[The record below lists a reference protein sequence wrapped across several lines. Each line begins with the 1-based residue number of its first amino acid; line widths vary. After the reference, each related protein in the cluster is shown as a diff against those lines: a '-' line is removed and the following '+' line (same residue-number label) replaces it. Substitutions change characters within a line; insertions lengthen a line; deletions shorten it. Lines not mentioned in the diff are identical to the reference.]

1 MAPRVSI
8 IIPAYNGAHLLPDA
22 LESVL
27 VQSYR
32 DWEAVVVDDASP
44 DDVYGV
50 ARSFAE
56 RDARVKVIRL
66 ERNQGIG
73 GARNAGVQASTGG
86 ELLCLLDQ
94 DDYWYEDYLERSVA
108 LYDAARAA
116 GGNPGIV
123 SANAHVLT
131 PDGIAAGTYM
141 DRNGFL
147 DPVPLSAMLRKNH
160 LLARAIISREA
171 WEQAGGGFSPECR
184 GSDDYDLWL
193 RIMELGYEARAIE
206 EPLVVYREHVGSTS
220 KDHLEMSRGI
230 IACYER
236 ALERGRLD
244 PVQRRRAKAQIR
256 HFRALRERERVYR
269 AVAQR
274 RPLAAIGCALRA
286 LPYGIAAF
294 AQDRS
299 RWGEWARDLRRPGSN
314 MDRVQTVIQRAQR

>member
-27 VQSYR
+27 AQSYG
-32 DWEAVVVDDASP
+32 DWEAIVVDDASP
-44 DDVYGV
+44 DDVHDV
-50 ARSFAE
+50 ALSFAA
-56 RDARVKVIRL
+56 RDPRVKAIRL
-66 ERNQGIG
+66 DRNQGIG
-73 GARNAGVQASTGG
+73 GARNAGVKASSGG

-108 LYDAARAA
+108 LYDAAKAA
-116 GGNPGIV
+116 GSRPGIV

-131 PDGIAAGTYM
+131 PDGIADGTYM

-147 DPVPLSAMLRKNH
+147 DPVPLDAMLRKNH

-193 RIMELGYEARAIE
+193 RIMELGYDARAIE

-236 ALERGRLD
+236 ALDRGNLN
-244 PVQRRRAKAQIR
+244 PEQRRRAKAQIR
-256 HFRALRERERVYR
+256 HFRALRERELVYR
-269 AVAQR
+269 AVAER
-274 RPLAAIGCALRA
+274 KPLRAAGRALRA
-286 LPYGIAAF
+286 APYGIAAF

-314 MDRVQTVIQRAQR
+314 MGRVQTVVERSKR

>member
-8 IIPAYNGAHLLPDA
+8 IIPAYRGAHLLPEA

-27 VQSYR
+27 GQTYG
-32 DWEAVVVDDASP
+32 DWEAIVVDDASP
-44 DDVYGV
+44 DDSYAV

-56 RDARVKVIRL
+56 RDGRIKVIRL
-66 ERNQGIG
+66 DRNRGIG
-73 GARNAGVQASTGG
+73 GARNAGVQASSGG

-108 LYDAARAA
+108 LYDAAKAA
-116 GGNPGIV
+116 GSNPGIV

-147 DPVPLSAMLRKNH
+147 DPVPLDAMLRKNH
-160 LLARAIISREA
+160 LLARAIVSREA
-171 WEQAGGGFSPECR
+171 WVRAGGGFAPECR

-193 RIMELGYEARAIE
+193 RIMELGYDARAIE
-206 EPLVVYREHVGSTS
+206 EPLVVYREHAGSTS
-220 KDHLEMSRGI
+220 KDHLEMSLGI

-236 ALERGRLD
+236 ALGRGNLD
-244 PVQRRRAKAQIR
+244 PAQRRRAKAQIR

-269 AVAQR
+269 AVAER
-274 RPLAAIGCALRA
+274 RPLRAVGYGLRA

-314 MDRVQTVIQRAQR
+314 MGRVQTVVERAQR

>member
-8 IIPAYNGAHLLPDA
+8 IIPAYKGAHLLPEA

-27 VQSYR
+27 AQTYG
-32 DWEAVVVDDASP
+32 DWEAIVVDDASP
-44 DDVYGV
+44 DDSHGV
-50 ARSFAE
+50 ALSFAA
-56 RDARVKVIRL
+56 RDPRVKAIKL

-73 GARNAGVQASTGG
+73 GARNAGVRASSGG

-108 LYDAARAA
+108 LFDAARAA

-131 PDGIAAGTYM
+131 PEGIAEGTYM

-147 DPVPLSAMLRKNH
+147 DPVPLDAMLRKNH
-160 LLARAIISREA
+160 LLARAIISRVA
-171 WEQAGGGFSPECR
+171 WDEAGGGFSPECR

-193 RIMELGYEARAIE
+193 RIMELGYDARAIE
-206 EPLVVYREHVGSTS
+206 EPLVVYREHAGSTS

-236 ALERGRLD
+236 ALVRGHLD
-244 PVQRRRAKAQIR
+244 RTQRRRAKVQIR
-256 HFRALRERERVYR
+256 HFRALRERERFYR
-269 AVAQR
+269 AIAER
-274 RPLAAIGCALRA
+274 RPLRAVGCGLRA
-286 LPYGIAAF
+286 IPYGIAAF

-314 MDRVQTVIQRAQR
+314 MGRVRTVVERAQR